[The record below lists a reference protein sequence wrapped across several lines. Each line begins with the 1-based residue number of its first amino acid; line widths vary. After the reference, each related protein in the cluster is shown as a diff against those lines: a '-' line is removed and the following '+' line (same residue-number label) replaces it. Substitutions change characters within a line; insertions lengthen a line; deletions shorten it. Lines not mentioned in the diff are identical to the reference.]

1 VILGIGRGGG
11 FGEEILGGGI
21 GMVALQGSQ
30 GGPIAANPIFQV
42 DRESFKKTSAA
53 LEAID
58 RALRAASEKPLTQ
71 VPDQLER
78 IFESS
83 GLKPGNFI
91 SALSHFSNAKASP
104 GLERPDTSIGKEG
117 STSNHEER
125 GKNSLGSDGE
135 TAEKLYSG
143 KRALPNRSTNA
154 SLTSSESVA
163 VNFDGLKQPFNRE
176 SYDKSAAEFNTLSK
190 PIVTA
195 RTNPEPKLEEIA
207 STSANKSRFVITLVG
222 NPDLARIVNSNL
234 NNFRSSE
241 TAHRNLEVGEIQQG
255 PQSVDGKLVIALN
268 NFQLFDRPNRSEHG
282 HAISL
287 VEEKKPIPA

>member
-1 VILGIGRGGG
+1 
-11 FGEEILGGGI
+11 
-21 GMVALQGSQ
+21 MVALQGSQ

-42 DRESFKKTSAA
+42 DRESFKNSSAA

-58 RALRAASEKPLTQ
+58 RALRAASEKPLAQ

-78 IFESS
+78 IFELS

-117 STSNHEER
+117 STFNHEEK

-135 TAEKLYSG
+135 TTEKLYSG

-154 SLTSSESVA
+154 PLTSSESVA
-163 VNFDGLKQPFNRE
+163 VNFDGLKELFNRE
-176 SYDKSAAEFNTLSK
+176 SYDKSAAESNTLSK
-190 PIVTA
+190 PLVTA
-195 RTNPEPKLEEIA
+195 RTNPEPELEEIA

-222 NPDLARIVNSNL
+222 NPDLARIVNGKL
-234 NNFRSSE
+234 NNLRPSE
-241 TAHRNLEVGEIQQG
+241 TAHQNLEVGEIQQG

-268 NFQLFDRPNRSEHG
+268 NIQPFNRPNRSEHQR
-282 HAISL
+282 
-287 VEEKKPIPA
+287 VIPLAERQLDPTPA